1 MKGGDAHDQ
10 LARSHRCRRS
20 AVRNRTVLCR
30 NQQLVTVAGPSPTH
44 NMQKPRPISLFV
56 SGTVLAS
63 AAALTLAWSGPGR
76 FPGPWGLFVFLSIG
90 ILLELTSTQAKV
102 GGITGSVSFL
112 VDLGAPLLFGG
123 FWGGVIVG
131 SSALFANLALRK
143 EPIRAVFNT
152 GQRVLSVVAAAAVY
166 AWIGGSTPPDF
177 LVNPS
182 ALPFAKVVA
191 GILAFVGGAF
201 AYFLTNSVLVSCAVA
216 ISEGRPLERVWRAIT
231 LYVIGYDLAASL
243 VCLLVAWAYLA
254 FDSDAGAGRLVLLV
268 VFLPFVAARHV
279 YGKLSTLQSL
289 YGELDHAYDRL
300 ELALREQL
308 EMMVKSIEAR
318 DPYTS
323 GHSRRV
329 SALSKAIAVDMGISG
344 SELDEVENAALM
356 HDVGKIHEEF
366 APLLQKEGRLTQD
379 EWEIMKTH
387 AVKSA
392 DLVGLFSRFR
402 GAVQAAV
409 RSHHERWDGKGYP
422 DGIVAE
428 AIPLGARIIMISDT
442 IDAMTTDRPYRK
454 ALPFEKVVAELQKYS
469 GAQFDP
475 AVVDIAVNSV
485 TVRRLVSDKHFLA
498 EQTAPRSPL
507 LTGRP
512 PRPALRSQSSFLE
525 AARAGAVSPN
535 VRGENR

>member
-1 MKGGDAHDQ
+1 
-10 LARSHRCRRS
+10 
-20 AVRNRTVLCR
+20 
-30 NQQLVTVAGPSPTH
+30 
-44 NMQKPRPISLFV
+44 MQKMRPIGMFV
-56 SGTVLAS
+56 LGTVVAS
-63 AAALTLAWSGPGR
+63 AAAMALSYSGPGR
-76 FPGPWGLFVFLSIG
+76 FPGAWGLSVFLSIG
-90 ILLELTSTQAKV
+90 ILLELTSTQSKV

-112 VDLGAPLLFGG
+112 IDLGAPLLFGG

-131 SSALFANLALRK
+131 SSALFSNLALRK
-143 EPIRAVFNT
+143 EPIRAIFNT
-152 GQRVLSVVAAAAVY
+152 GQRVLSVAAAAAVY
-166 AWIGGSTPPDF
+166 AWVGGTTPPEF

-182 ALPFAKVVA
+182 ALPFAKVVG
-191 GILAFVGGAF
+191 GIFAFLAGAF
-201 AYFLTNSVLVSCAVA
+201 AYFLTNSIAVSCAVA
-216 ISEGRPLERVWRAIT
+216 ISERRPLDRVWRTIT

-243 VCLLVAWAYLA
+243 VCLLVAWAYLE

-279 YGKLSTLQSL
+279 YGKLSTLQHL
-289 YGELDHAYDRL
+289 YGELDQAYDKL

-329 SALSKAIAVDMGISG
+329 SALSKAIAVDMGVSG
-344 SELDEVENAALM
+344 SDLDEIENAALL

-387 AVKSA
+387 AAKSA
-392 DLVGLFSRFR
+392 ELVGLFSRFR
-402 GAVQAAV
+402 GSVQLAV

-422 DGIVAE
+422 DGVAEE
-428 AIPLGARIIMISDT
+428 AIPIGARIIMIADT

-454 ALPFEKVVAELQKYS
+454 ALPFEKVVAELQKYRGS
-469 GAQFDP
+469 QFDP
-475 AVVDIAVNSV
+475 SVVDIAMNSV
-485 TVRRLVSDKHFLA
+485 TVRRLVSDKQFLA
-498 EQTAPRSPL
+498 EQTAPRSAFL
-507 LTGRP
+507 AGRP

-525 AARAGAVSPN
+525 AARASGTPATGAS
-535 VRGENR
+535 